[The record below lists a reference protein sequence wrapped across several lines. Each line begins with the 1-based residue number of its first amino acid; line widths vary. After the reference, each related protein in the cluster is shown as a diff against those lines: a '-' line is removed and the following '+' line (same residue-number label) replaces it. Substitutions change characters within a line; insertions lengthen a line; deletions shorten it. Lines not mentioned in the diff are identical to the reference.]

1 MNQEDLLNA
10 PLPERWS
17 FRQRLKNT
25 IIVKVVTQ
33 SFKLLR
39 TIPINSLYKWM
50 PGLARLAF
58 LLASSDRNRAI
69 AQLQQALNISETQAR
84 ALTRSMFEHL
94 GKVGMEWIHKDK
106 LLDEHPDLQ
115 LSAEH
120 RQLFEEALAEN
131 TGLVAITGHI
141 GNWELLAQMV
151 AKAGYPVVSVARPTY
166 DPRLTRLIHQ
176 LRSTQGMKVLWRG
189 SSSSPKDIL
198 RVFRE
203 NQILG
208 MLIDQD
214 TKVQSAFVPFFGKS
228 AATPTAAAT
237 LALRKNTPII
247 IGWLH
252 RTEQGFKPH
261 FERYH
266 YPTSGDQSADVVQI
280 TSYVTQRLEFAIRE
294 YPEQWVWLH
303 KRWKTRE
310 KAVNEIEISSSE
322 D

>member
-1 MNQEDLLNA
+1 MNQDDLLNA

-17 FRQRLKNT
+17 SKQRLKNT
-25 IIVKVVTQ
+25 LIVKVVTQ
-33 SFKLLR
+33 AFKALS
-39 TIPINSLYKWM
+39 TIPIAYLYKCM
-50 PGLARLAF
+50 HGLSRLAF
-58 LLASSDRNRAI
+58 LIAASDRNRAI
-69 AQLQQALNISETQAR
+69 SQIQQALNVSETQAA
-84 ALTRSMFEHL
+84 ALTRAMFEHL

-115 LSAEH
+115 LSEQH
-120 RQLFEEALAEN
+120 RLLFEQALAEEN
-131 TGLVAITGHI
+131 GLVAITGHI

-151 AKAGYPVVSVARPTY
+151 AKAGFPVVSVARPTY
-166 DPRLTRLIHQ
+166 DPRLTRWIHQ

-189 SSSSPKDIL
+189 SSSSPREIL
-198 RVFRE
+198 RVFRD

-214 TKVQSAFVPFFGKS
+214 TKVQSAFVPFFNKP

-237 LALRKNTPII
+237 LALRKKTPII

-252 RTEQGFKPH
+252 RTESGFKPH

-266 YPTSGDQSADVVQI
+266 YDPSGDPRADVLQI
-280 TSYVTQRLEFAIRE
+280 TAEVTQRLEFAIRQ

-310 KAVNEIEISSSE
+310 KPVNEIETAAS
-322 D
+322 